1 MACSASIIYTL
12 VSVTNI
18 STITHREIKAS
29 MTFIFTI
36 HIFSINMYFTSRTA
50 VFIFFFVMFIMVMI
64 MVVVMVIMM
73 FFVMVIVM
81 FMVIM
86 MMFIM

>member
-1 MACSASIIYTL
+1 MA
-12 VSVTNI
+12 
-18 STITHREIKAS
+18 HREIKAS

-50 VFIFFFVMFIMVMI
+50 VFIFFFVMVFIMMMI

-81 FMVIM
+81 FIMVMIM
-86 MMFIM
+86 VFMTFMTFP